1 MMYRMVRRRRRTA
14 TTNYPKRI
22 RELKGGMPRLVVR
35 KSNRGVL
42 LQVVNYEENGD
53 KVVASATSKDL
64 KKMGWEPRCNIP
76 TAYLTGLLLAKKWK
90 GEATLD
96 IGLYKPVKGSV
107 VFAAAKGA
115 QDGGLKLGANIEI
128 DASRLSGGH
137 IENYSKAEPARF
149 GAYSKAGFDPAKMK
163 AKFEET
169 KGALMKG
176 AEAK

>member
-1 MMYRMVRRRRRTA
+1 MYRMVRRRRRSA
-14 TTNYPKRI
+14 ETNYPKRI
-22 RELKGGMPRLVVR
+22 RELKGGSARLVVR

-42 LQVVNYEENGD
+42 LQIIKYEENGD
-53 KVVASATSKDL
+53 KVVALATSKEL
-64 KKMGWEPRCNIP
+64 KKAAGWEPRCNIP

-115 QDGGLKLGANIEI
+115 QDGGVKLGANIEI
-128 DASRLSGGH
+128 DAARLSGSH
-137 IENYSKAEPARF
+137 IENYSKSEPARF

-163 AKFEET
+163 EKFEEA
-169 KGALMKG
+169 KGLIMK
-176 AEAK
+176 

>member
-1 MMYRMVRRRRRTA
+1 M
-14 TTNYPKRI
+14 
-22 RELKGGMPRLVVR
+22 
-35 KSNRGVL
+35 
-42 LQVVNYEENGD
+42 
-53 KVVASATSKDL
+53 ASATSKEL

-128 DASRLSGGH
+128 DAARLSGGH
-137 IENYSKAEPARF
+137 IENYSKTEPARF
-149 GAYSKAGFDPAKMK
+149 GGIL
-163 AKFEET
+163 
-169 KGALMKG
+169 KGGIRPGEDKG
-176 AEAK
+176 EVRGGKGPHHEVIC